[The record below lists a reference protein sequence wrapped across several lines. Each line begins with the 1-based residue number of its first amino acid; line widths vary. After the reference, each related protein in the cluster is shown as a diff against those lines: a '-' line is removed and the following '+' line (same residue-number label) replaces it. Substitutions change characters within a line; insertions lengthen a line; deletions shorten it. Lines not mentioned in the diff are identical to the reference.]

1 MHEIKMD
8 ISKVVKLAIRDAELR
23 KSLIA
28 HPVETCRKLGVEVS
42 GLPSDIKVL
51 QPVMDP
57 SLMQGGYR
65 P

>member
-1 MHEIKMD
+1 MD
-8 ISKVVKLAIRDAELR
+8 INKVVKMAIRDAELR

-28 HPVETCRKLGVEVS
+28 HPVDTCRKLGVEVS
-42 GLPSDIKVL
+42 GLPYDIKAL
-51 QPVMDP
+51 QPILDT